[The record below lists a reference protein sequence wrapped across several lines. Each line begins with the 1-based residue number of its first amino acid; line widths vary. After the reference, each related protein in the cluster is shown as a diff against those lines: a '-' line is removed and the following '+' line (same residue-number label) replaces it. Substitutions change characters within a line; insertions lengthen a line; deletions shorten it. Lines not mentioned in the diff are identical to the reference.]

1 MAEVWRM
8 RQARLHVYHSCYRMS
23 GGPLLRLRY
32 LGGDDWW
39 MKSLHLD
46 FGAFDFH
53 WWHLWFFEWRKT

>member
-1 MAEVWRM
+1 MKSK
-8 RQARLHVYHSCYRMS
+8 LHVDHSCYRMS

-39 MKSLHLD
+39 MKSLHLE
-46 FGAFDFH
+46 FGAFGFH